1 MKSKLV
7 IELNEKDDIHIEP
20 KNINIRQLVLATG
33 ALQQYAGAVA
43 LAGGTDV
50 DTVKDQLLDVYL
62 AAMDGMT
69 RKADLS
75 EMEDDHEK

>member
-7 IELNEKDDIHIEP
+7 IEMDENDDIHIEP
-20 KNINIRQLVLATG
+20 KNINIRQLVLA
-33 ALQQYAGAVA
+33 
-43 LAGGTDV
+43 GGTDI

-69 RKADLS
+69 EKAIRQS
-75 EMEDDHEK
+75 RSVRNGG

>member
-7 IELNEKDDIHIEP
+7 IEMDENDDIHIEP
-20 KNINIRQLVLATG
+20 RNINIRQLVLA
-33 ALQQYAGAVA
+33 
-43 LAGGTDV
+43 GGTDI

-69 RKADLS
+69 EKAIRQS
-75 EMEDDHEK
+75 RSVRNGG